1 MLLLGIDVGTSSVK
15 VSVIDAESQKLIA
28 LAGYPETEAAIIS
41 LHPGWAEQSP
51 DQWWE
56 DVKQAIL
63 QCHATGKYN
72 PQDIVAIG
80 IAYQM
85 HGLVLVD
92 KEQHVLRNAIIWCDS
107 RAVEM
112 GNRAFKEIGEETC
125 LSHLLNSPG
134 NFTASKLAWVKEN
147 EPAVY
152 AKIDKAMLPGDFIAM
167 KMTGDCTTTMSALS
181 EGVFWDFKQNKVS
194 EEVINYF
201 GFDHT
206 ILPSLHP
213 LFAPHGYLKDTV
225 ASRLSLKAG
234 IPVSY
239 KAGDQPNNALS
250 LNVLKPGEVATTAG
264 TSGVIYGVC
273 DELNYDQ
280 QSRINSFAHVN
291 HTADKKRI
299 GVLLCINGT
308 GIFNRWIKN
317 IVGASHTY
325 AGLNEEASK
334 IAAGSEGLIALPFGN
349 GAERMLNNQ
358 IVGGHFHHLD
368 FNIHTAAHMVRA
380 VQEGI
385 AFSFRYGLDIMRE
398 NGINPSV
405 VRAGK
410 ANLFLSDVFTRSFAN
425 VNNTAVEFYEGDGS
439 FGAAV
444 GAGIGAGIYKSA
456 ETALQNRKPVGTMEP
471 TDVKKYDELYQ
482 QWKERLNEELSKI
495 DQTNA
500 LSFSLS

>member
-1 MLLLGIDVGTSSVK
+1 
-15 VSVIDAESQKLIA
+15 
-28 LAGYPETEAAIIS
+28 
-41 LHPGWAEQSP
+41 
-51 DQWWE
+51 
-56 DVKQAIL
+56 
-63 QCHATGKYN
+63 
-72 PQDIVAIG
+72 
-80 IAYQM
+80 
-85 HGLVLVD
+85 
-92 KEQHVLRNAIIWCDS
+92 
-107 RAVEM
+107 
-112 GNRAFKEIGEETC
+112 
-125 LSHLLNSPG
+125 LNSPG

-147 EPAVY
+147 EPAIY

-181 EGVFWDFKQNKVS
+181 EGVFWDFKENKIS
-194 EEVINYF
+194 EEIISHF
-201 GFDHT
+201 GFDRT
-206 ILPSLHP
+206 ILPAVHP
-213 LFAPHGYLKDTV
+213 LFAPHGYVKDTV

-291 HTADKKRI
+291 HTAEKKRI

-317 IVGASHTY
+317 IVGANHSY

-334 IAAGSEGLIALPFGN
+334 IPVGSEGLIALPFGN
-349 GAERMLNNQ
+349 GAERMLNNH
-358 IVGGHFHHLD
+358 IIGGHFHQLD
-368 FNIHTAAHMVRA
+368 FNIHTTAHMVRA

-456 ETALQNRKPVGTMEP
+456 ETALQNRKPVGTTEP
-471 TDVKKYDELYQ
+471 ADVKQYDELYE
-482 QWKERLNEELSKI
+482 QWKERLNEQLNKI
-495 DQTNA
+495 DQTSA